1 MVLSLIL
8 GLLMETVSSSSSDL
22 HGDEEEQHQR
32 VCPVCNNL
40 HSSII
45 PTILCAKCITIMQQ
59 EWDGHRRESNDDE
72 QMEHISLS
80 TVMIIVSIAL
90 IAFFFWADVLRDCW
104 RWAIESL
111 TSVSTKDD
119 K

>member
-32 VCPVCNNL
+32 L

-90 IAFFFWADVLRDCW
+90 IAFFFWADMGDRKSYE
-104 RWAIESL
+104 RQH
-111 TSVSTKDD
+111 
-119 K
+119 